1 METKNNIKPVVAKA
15 ILGCNGKFPIA
26 LVKVPANV
34 RTVRVAGSYTVN
46 GDAVNVSVNKVT
58 ANKRF
63 TKAER
68 NNIFGCP
75 YILPDAA
82 YHAESD
88 TYQIFK
94 AEF

>member
-1 METKNNIKPVVAKA
+1 METKTQAIVTKA
-15 ILGCNGKFPIA
+15 VLSRTNGKPIA
-26 LVKVPANV
+26 TVKVPANV
-34 RTVRVAGSYTVN
+34 RSIRLAGAYTIG

-63 TKAER
+63 TKKER

-75 YILPDAA
+75 YILPDVA

-88 TYQIFK
+88 TYQIVK

>member
-1 METKNNIKPVVAKA
+1 MKTQTIVTKAV
-15 ILGCNGKFPIA
+15 LSRTNGKPIA
-26 LVKVPANV
+26 MVKVPANV
-34 RTVRVAGSYTVN
+34 RSIRLAGAYTMN

-68 NNIFGCP
+68 NNIFGCS

-88 TYQIFK
+88 TYQIVK

>member
-1 METKNNIKPVVAKA
+1 METKNNIKPVVTKA

-34 RTVRVAGSYTVN
+34 RTVRVAGSYTVG

-63 TKAER
+63 TRAQR
-68 NNIFGCP
+68 NNIFGSP
-75 YILPDAA
+75 YYLPEAV
-82 YHAESD
+82 YHTESD
-88 TYQIFK
+88 TYQIVKTDF
-94 AEF
+94 

>member
-1 METKNNIKPVVAKA
+1 MAAKIQAIVTKAV
-15 ILGCNGKFPIA
+15 LSRTNGKPIA
-26 LVKVPANV
+26 TVIVPANV
-34 RTVRVAGSYTVN
+34 RNIRLAGAHTI
-46 GDAVNVSVNKVT
+46 SVNKVT

-75 YILPDAA
+75 YILPEAI

-88 TYQIFK
+88 TYQIVK
-94 AEF
+94 TES

>member
-1 METKNNIKPVVAKA
+1 MAAKTQTIVTKAVLCNITRE
-15 ILGCNGKFPIA
+15 PIA
-26 LVKVPANV
+26 VVNVPAAN
-34 RTVRVAGSYTVN
+34 RSIRLAGAYTVN

-68 NNIFGCP
+68 NNIFGCQ

-88 TYQIFK
+88 TYQIVK